1 MATKKEIKIAKSKA
15 VDGGMPTD
23 VADRVFSMQMGDRE
37 MDTPTTFSS
46 RDQGVMAMS
55 TMYQTDL
62 EPGMQGYFR
71 QEKNKGR
78 DAASIRADL
87 NTPSIKVPDSNYRTN
102 YEVAETLFPGSV
114 SDSNLLESMDTS
126 AYNVSRG
133 NTVGPLDRQP
143 VRRDDGTVTYTYGDG
158 VGTTKK
164 KTTPKSKKREKV
176 SAFDVPKSKGIS
188 VSTQPSAPKNL
199 PSAPKT
205 KKETT
210 TAPKSQKTQALKAYE
225 RRQNIRGL
233 KVSEREYRRQL
244 RKTRRGKA
252 MPGGLD
258 AAKGNLRQAQEQLK
272 QAQTVR
278 FGEKFA
284 MPMLVNKKMSF
295 RKKNKK

>member
-1 MATKKEIKIAKSKA
+1 MPTKKEIAKEKA
-15 VDGGMPTD
+15 IKGGMPTD
-23 VADRVFSMQMGDRE
+23 VADNIFRMQMGSKE
-37 MDTPTTFSS
+37 MDTPTAFSKK
-46 RDQGVMAMS
+46 DQGVMAMS
-55 TMYQTDL
+55 TMFQTEL

-78 DAASIRADL
+78 DAESIRADL
-87 NTPSIKVPDSNYRTN
+87 NTPSIKVPESNYETN
-102 YEVAETLFPGSV
+102 YEVTETLFPGSV

-133 NTVGPLDRQP
+133 DTVGPLDRQP
-143 VRRDDGTVTYTYGDG
+143 VRRDDGTVTYTYGG
-158 VGTTKK
+158 GAGTTKK
-164 KTTPKSKKREKV
+164 KTPPKSKKREKV
-176 SAFDVPKSKGIS
+176 SAFDVPKSKGVDS
-188 VSTQPSAPKNL
+188 SSETLPKSKPSA
-199 PSAPKT
+199 SSTAET

-210 TAPKSQKTQALKAYE
+210 PTPKGRRTQALKPYE

-252 MPGGLD
+252 MPGGLE

-278 FGEKFA
+278 IGEKFD
-284 MPMLVNKKMSF
+284 MPRQMSF
-295 RKKNKK
+295 RKKI

>member
-1 MATKKEIKIAKSKA
+1 MATKKEVAKEKAIK
-15 VDGGMPTD
+15 GGMPSD
-23 VADRVFSMQMGDRE
+23 VADNIFTMQMGSRE
-37 MDTPTTFSS
+37 LDTPGTFKAK
-46 RDQGVMAMS
+46 DQKVMAMS
-55 TMYQTDL
+55 TMFQTEL

-78 DAASIRADL
+78 DAESIRADL

-102 YEVAETLFPGSV
+102 YEVTETLFPGSV

-126 AYNVSRG
+126 AYNVSGGDR
-133 NTVGPLDRQP
+133 PLDRKP

-158 VGTTKK
+158 VGTGAVV
-164 KTTPKSKKREKV
+164 PKSKKREAV
-176 SAFDVPKSKGIS
+176 SAFDVPKSKGV
-188 VSTQPSAPKNL
+188 VSLGETLPK
-199 PSAPKT
+199 PKASTSSTAET

-210 TAPKSQKTQALKAYE
+210 PAPKSQKTQALKAYE

-258 AAKGNLRQAQEQLK
+258 AAK
-272 QAQTVR
+272 VI
-278 FGEKFA
+278 
-284 MPMLVNKKMSF
+284 
-295 RKKNKK
+295 

>member
-1 MATKKEIKIAKSKA
+1 MPTKKQIAKEKA
-15 VDGGMPTD
+15 IKGGMPTN
-23 VADRVFSMQMGDRE
+23 VADNIFSMQMGSKE
-37 MDTPTTFSS
+37 TYSPTAFSKK
-46 RDQGVMAMS
+46 DQGVMAMS
-55 TMYQTDL
+55 TMYQTEL

-78 DAASIRADL
+78 DAESIRADL

-126 AYNVSRG
+126 AYNVSGGDR
-133 NTVGPLDRQP
+133 PLNRKP

-176 SAFDVPKSKGIS
+176 SAFDVPKKQGVDSSSETLPKSKS
-188 VSTQPSAPKNL
+188 SASSTAE
-199 PSAPKT
+199 T

-278 FGEKFA
+278 IGEKFNL
-284 MPMLVNKKMSF
+284 PMQMSF
-295 RKKNKK
+295 RKKYKK

>member
-1 MATKKEIKIAKSKA
+1 MPTKKQIAKEKA
-15 VDGGMPTD
+15 IKGGMPTN
-23 VADRVFSMQMGDRE
+23 VADNIFSMQMGSKE
-37 MDTPTTFSS
+37 TYSPTAFSKK
-46 RDQGVMAMS
+46 DQGVMAMS
-55 TMYQTDL
+55 TMYQTEL

-78 DAASIRADL
+78 DAESIRADL

-126 AYNVSRG
+126 AYNVSGGDR
-133 NTVGPLDRQP
+133 PLNRKP

-164 KTTPKSKKREKV
+164 KTPPKSKKREKV
-176 SAFDVPKSKGIS
+176 SAFDVPKSKGV
-188 VSTQPSAPKNL
+188 VSLGETLPK
-199 PSAPKT
+199 PKASTSSTAET

-210 TAPKSQKTQALKAYE
+210 QQEGQRTQALKPYE
-225 RRQNIRGL
+225 RRQNIRGV

-244 RKTRRGKA
+244 RKTRRGK
-252 MPGGLD
+252 GSLEGLS
-258 AAKGNLRQAQEQLK
+258 AAKGNLAQAREQLK

-278 FGEKFA
+278 SGKQFV
-284 MPMLVNKKMSF
+284 MPMQMSF
-295 RKKNKK
+295 RKKYKK

>member
-1 MATKKEIKIAKSKA
+1 MPTKKEIAKEKA
-15 VDGGMPTD
+15 IKGGMPTY
-23 VADRVFSMQMGDRE
+23 VADNIFRMQMGSKE
-37 MDTPTTFSS
+37 MDTPTAFSKK
-46 RDQGVMAMS
+46 DQGVMSMS
-55 TMYQTDL
+55 TMFQTEL

-78 DAASIRADL
+78 DAESIRADL
-87 NTPSIKVPDSNYRTN
+87 NTPSIKVPESNYETN
-102 YEVAETLFPGSV
+102 YEVTETLFPGSV
-114 SDSNLLESMDTS
+114 SDANLLESMDTS

-133 NTVGPLDRQP
+133 DTVGPLDRQP
-143 VRRDDGTVTYTYGDG
+143 VRRDDGTVTYTYGG
-158 VGTTKK
+158 GAGTTKK

-176 SAFDVPKSKGIS
+176 SLASGGLKSKGVDSSRETLPKSK
-188 VSTQPSAPKNL
+188 PSAP
-199 PSAPKT
+199 STAET

-210 TAPKSQKTQALKAYE
+210 RQEGKRTQALKPYE

-252 MPGGLD
+252 MPGGLE

-278 FGEKFA
+278 IGEKFD
-284 MPMLVNKKMSF
+284 MPMQMSF
-295 RKKNKK
+295 RKKYKK

>member
-1 MATKKEIKIAKSKA
+1 MPTKKEIAKEKA
-15 VDGGMPTD
+15 IKGGMPTN
-23 VADRVFSMQMGDRE
+23 VADNIFRMQMGSKE
-37 MDTPTTFSS
+37 TYSPTAFSKK
-46 RDQGVMAMS
+46 DQGVMAMS
-55 TMYQTDL
+55 TMYQTEL

-78 DAASIRADL
+78 DAESIRADL

-126 AYNVSRG
+126 AYNVSGGDR
-133 NTVGPLDRQP
+133 PLNRKP

-164 KTTPKSKKREKV
+164 KTPPKSKKREKV
-176 SAFDVPKSKGIS
+176 SAFDVPKSKGV
-188 VSTQPSAPKNL
+188 VSLGETLPK
-199 PSAPKT
+199 PKASTSSTAET

-210 TAPKSQKTQALKAYE
+210 QQESQRTQALKPYE
-225 RRQNIRGL
+225 RRQNIRGV

-244 RKTRRGKA
+244 RKTRRGK
-252 MPGGLD
+252 GSLEGLS
-258 AAKGNLRQAQEQLK
+258 AAKGNLAQAREQLK

-278 FGEKFA
+278 SGKQFV
-284 MPMLVNKKMSF
+284 MPMQMSF

>member
-1 MATKKEIKIAKSKA
+1 MPTKKEVAKEKAIK
-15 VDGGMPTD
+15 GGMPTD
-23 VADRVFSMQMGDRE
+23 VADNIFTMQMGSRE
-37 MDTPTTFSS
+37 LDTPTTFSKK
-46 RDQGVMAMS
+46 DQGVMAMS
-55 TMYQTDL
+55 TMFQTEL

-78 DAASIRADL
+78 DAESIRADL

-102 YEVAETLFPGSV
+102 YEVTETLFPGSV

-126 AYNVSRG
+126 AYNVSGGDR
-133 NTVGPLDRQP
+133 PLDRKP
-143 VRRDDGTVTYTYGDG
+143 VKRDDGTVTYTYGDG
-158 VGTTKK
+158 VGTPKK
-164 KTTPKSKKREKV
+164 KTPPKSKKREVV
-176 SAFDVPKSKGIS
+176 SAFDVPKSKGAS

-199 PSAPKT
+199 PSATKT

-210 TAPKSQKTQALKAYE
+210 PAPKSQKTQALKAYE

-278 FGEKFA
+278 IGEKFD
-284 MPMLVNKKMSF
+284 MPMQMSF
-295 RKKNKK
+295 RKKYKK